1 MRASDDG
8 GKSGNTL
15 ATPHHTTLPYK
26 WVDVCWCH
34 HAPLVSLNVVVVD
47 THHGVDETR
56 ARMCGTHHSLTG
68 VCATCGVEVAMVAI
82 QPFITYTRGRVRRAA
97 PKAKKPH
104 KCVCVGRWTAWHWS
118 LCWCCQSNVMAPP
131 WSPSPLLCFFHVSC
145 DGRDNTK
152 GV

>member
-68 VCATCGVEVAMVAI
+68 VCVPHVVLKWQWLPSNPSSHTHVEECEEWHQRPRSHTSVAVCGQMDSMALVLVLVLPI
-82 QPFITYTRGRVRRAA
+82 Q
-97 PKAKKPH
+97 
-104 KCVCVGRWTAWHWS
+104 
-118 LCWCCQSNVMAPP
+118 
-131 WSPSPLLCFFHVSC
+131 C
-145 DGRDNTK
+145 DGASLVTITTL
-152 GV
+152 VLFPCLL